1 MEKKNLD
8 KEALISIYKNAHIA
22 LQSIS
27 DIINE
32 TSDKKVKAEL
42 KAEYEGYEKYIGEL
56 RGYMQETGVE
66 PQEINFMKKA
76 FMKAAVKMNTLTDD
90 SGSRVAQLMTKGTV
104 TGITELAELLNN
116 HGKKLGEKTRALA
129 EQLKELEESYEER
142 LKKLI

>member
-56 RGYMQETGVE
+56 RGYMQETGV
-66 PQEINFMKKA
+66 
-76 FMKAAVKMNTLTDD
+76 
-90 SGSRVAQLMTKGTV
+90 
-104 TGITELAELLNN
+104 
-116 HGKKLGEKTRALA
+116 
-129 EQLKELEESYEER
+129 
-142 LKKLI
+142 